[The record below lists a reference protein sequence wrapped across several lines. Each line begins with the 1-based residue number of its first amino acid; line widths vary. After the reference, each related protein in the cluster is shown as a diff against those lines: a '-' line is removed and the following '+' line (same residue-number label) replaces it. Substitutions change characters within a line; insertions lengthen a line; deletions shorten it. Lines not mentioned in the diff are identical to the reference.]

1 MNDNWRIEQQVGGE
15 WTFLRN
21 ISATLV
27 ALVSALSCREPGAK
41 WRLVRDDGQVFY
53 P

>member
-1 MNDNWRIEQQVGGE
+1 MRDQWRIEQQVGEE
-15 WTFLRN
+15 WRLLRE

-27 ALVSALSCREPGAK
+27 ALASALSCREPGAK
-41 WRLVRDDGQVFY
+41 WRLVSDDGQIFY